1 LFGPLLSLQV
11 AHFRL
16 GHELSLIAA
25 AIAAVP
31 ALAANPQTAPLT
43 CTLNQQGDVV
53 TCGGELAGLGNVDFI
68 DVVVDLDAGCA
79 TRGNESEP
87 PGHFQVV
94 DEDIPVDQN
103 GRATFSTEV
112 APDCP
117 PGLNEVFGDFATI
130 TVFEANTDNVLFVS
144 DPIPIT

>member
-1 LFGPLLSLQV
+1 MLRKIGIIAV
-11 AHFRL
+11 
-16 GHELSLIAA
+16 LSLIAA

-31 ALAANPQTAPLT
+31 ALAANPHTVPSGEPLT

-68 DVVVDLDAGCA
+68 DVALDLDAGCA
-79 TRGNESEP
+79 TRGNENEP

-94 DEDIPVDQN
+94 AEDIPVDQS
-103 GRATFSTEV
+103 GRATFSVEA

-117 PGLNEVFGDFATI
+117 GGLNEVFGETATI
-130 TVFEANTDNVLFVS
+130 TVFEAGTTNVLFTS
-144 DPIPIT
+144 GPITIT

>member
-1 LFGPLLSLQV
+1 MRKIAIWGVV
-11 AHFRL
+11 A
-16 GHELSLIAA
+16 LIAV

-31 ALAANPQTAPLT
+31 ALAANPHQNPQTAPLT

-68 DVVVDLDAGCA
+68 DVALDLDAGCA
-79 TRGNESEP
+79 TRGNENEP

-94 DEDIPVDQN
+94 AEDIPVDQS
-103 GRATFSTEV
+103 GRATFSVEA

-117 PGLNEVFGDFATI
+117 GGLNEVFGETATI
-130 TVFEANTDNVLFVS
+130 TVFEAGTTNVLFTS
-144 DPIPIT
+144 GPITIT